1 MQPWFYA
8 RVLIH
13 LCCGTKHHRQGN
25 NEKKCIWL
33 PGLGAPETASVE
45 GHLLYHDT
53 ASPKWEK
60 VGVGPNTSSHQ
71 EPTFSV
77 SSPARCH
84 QPIPEGT
91 VRWPNYTLQVPPLH
105 SSALGNTLLQVPFR
119 PQQQGLWVTIFFFFW
134 QSFNLFL
141 NHVCSWMGLPM
152 APSAMCCHFM
162 WHWM

>member
-119 PQQQGLWVTIFFFFW
+119 PQQQGLWVTIFFFW